1 MSDLFSLAARRRH
14 LADDNLLRAFTLV
27 IDQVPDGINLGQ
39 GVCDLDTPGPL
50 VEGVT
55 DAVTGGDRQI
65 YTHYSGLQGLKEAI
79 LSKLERHN
87 GLSFDLDELMV
98 TTGSSGAF
106 FTACMVLLEPGDEV
120 ILFEPYYSYHR
131 STLMLAGANAVC
143 VPLEPG
149 TGALDLDRLRA
160 AIGPRT
166 RAVMINTPVNPSG
179 KVFTTEEL
187 DSIGRVLDG
196 TNVFV
201 FTDEVYE
208 YMVFDGRAHVP
219 PASIPSLA
227 ARTIT
232 MNSFSKTYSITG
244 WRIGFMAGPA
254 DVIASCG
261 RVFDQ
266 INICAP
272 RPMQRG
278 VQRALEELPDAF
290 YTGLRDDYQ
299 ARRDAMCGSLEKAG
313 FTFALPE
320 GTYYVLADYSQVLG
334 DVPSDEA
341 VMAMI
346 ERIGVNAVP
355 GGVFYEDPSRSR
367 EIRFHFAVT
376 DDVIAEVGE
385 RVQAL

>member
-1 MSDLFSLAARRRH
+1 MSDPFAALAARRSH

-39 GVCDLDTPGPL
+39 GVCDLDTPRPL

-65 YTHYSGLQGLKEAI
+65 YTHYSGLSGLKEAI
-79 LSKLERHN
+79 VSKLERHN
-87 GLSFDLDELMV
+87 GLSFDLDQVMV

-106 FTACMVLLEPGDEV
+106 FTASMVLLDPGDEV

-131 STLMLAGANAVC
+131 STLMLAGAKAVC
-143 VPLEPG
+143 VPLEPDG
-149 TGALDLDRLRA
+149 TLDLDRLRS
-160 AIGPRT
+160 AITPRT
-166 RAVMINTPVNPSG
+166 RAVMVNTPVNPSG
-179 KVFTTEEL
+179 KVFGTEEL
-187 DSIGRVLDG
+187 EGIGEVLDG
-196 TNVFV
+196 TDVFV

-208 YMVFDGRAHVP
+208 YMVFDGRSHVA
-219 PASIPSLA
+219 PASVPSLA
-227 ARTIT
+227 HRTLT

-254 DVIASCG
+254 DLIASCG

-278 VQRALEELPDAF
+278 VQRALEELPDSF

-299 ARRDAMCGSLEKAG
+299 AKRDAMCASLEKAG
-313 FTFALPE
+313 FTFAVPE
-320 GTYYVLADYSQVLG
+320 GTYYVLADYSEVLG
-334 DVPSDEA
+334 DIPSDDA
-341 VMAMI
+341 VLAMI

-376 DDVIAEVGE
+376 DHVIADVGE
-385 RVQAL
+385 RVQRL